1 VNNKISSVIS
11 CALIVSMAGLSM
23 PLPADAAMVS
33 SEAAIAA
40 STARAKIASI
50 LRRDDL
56 AAQLRARGVNPLDVE
71 ARLAV
76 LTDDEAAQLAA
87 RIDRLPAGGEIIE
100 ALVLVFL
107 ILLLTDILGFT
118 KVFPFTR
125 PIDKGRAK

>member
-1 VNNKISSVIS
+1 MNNKISSVIS